1 VERPATKYNLKNI
14 RQVNYYR
21 KTILQE
27 YDWVYY
33 LNLSGLLNL
42 RGVSR
47 MKYRLGFCDLPI
59 YSKYCFGA
67 GEEPSPRD
75 FTNPT
80 RQSLVTAT
88 LSA

>member
-33 LNLSGLLNL
+33 LNLSELLNL

-59 YSKYCFGA
+59 IQNTALAPVKTRA
-67 GEEPSPRD
+67 RAILR
-75 FTNPT
+75 TLRANPW
-80 RQSLVTAT
+80 
-88 LSA
+88 